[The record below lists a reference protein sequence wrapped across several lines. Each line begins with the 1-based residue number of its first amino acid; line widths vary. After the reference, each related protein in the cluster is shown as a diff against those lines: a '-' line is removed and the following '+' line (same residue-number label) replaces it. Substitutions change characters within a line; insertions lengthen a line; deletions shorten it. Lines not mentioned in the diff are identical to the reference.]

1 MDQGWH
7 SNENCQRTAPRHLLD
22 LPRKPQHRWSCP
34 LTRIWKF
41 FQNPPCP
48 KVFLVCLHLPEK
60 MDAPA
65 LITTIGAF
73 DSKNL
78 HLQPSS
84 RLPSFAEFCSDLLAS
99 KTHVLLYEWSGGTNF
114 ILSAK
119 SRRMS
124 SRCWTSMCF
133 HSQFLN
139 LFIEKV
145 LFGWC
150 GCQLFWIHG
159 GWVREISW
167 SPSTQSYLCV
177 PHRCCLTHQLVR
189 SDLCQSGL
197 AQIFGGCIHECRERN
212 FLNNRTPIS
221 ARFGHG
227 VCGLV
232 RIFFTLCIR

>member
-1 MDQGWH
+1 M
-7 SNENCQRTAPRHLLD
+7 R
-22 LPRKPQHRWSCP
+22 P
-34 LTRIWKF
+34 LTARIYTF
-41 FQNPPCP
+41 NHPPDFRP
-48 KVFLVCLHLPEK
+48 LLNFARIFLPINTLSP
-60 MDAPA
+60 
-65 LITTIGAF
+65 T
-73 DSKNL
+73 
-78 HLQPSS
+78 
-84 RLPSFAEFCSDLLAS
+84 RR
-99 KTHVLLYEWSGGTNF
+99 SGGTNF

-124 SRCWTSMCF
+124 SRCWTSTCF

-177 PHRCCLTHQLVR
+177 PHRCCLTHQLGR

-197 AQIFGGCIHECRERN
+197 VQIFGGCIHECRERN

-232 RIFFTLCIR
+232 RILFTLCTR